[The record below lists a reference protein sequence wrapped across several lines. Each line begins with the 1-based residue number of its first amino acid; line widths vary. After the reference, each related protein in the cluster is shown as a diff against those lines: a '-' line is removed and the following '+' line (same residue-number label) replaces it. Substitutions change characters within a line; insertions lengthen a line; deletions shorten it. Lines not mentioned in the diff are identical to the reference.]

1 MIVAGIASINTRE
14 HLLRRTLKSIYTQV
28 DKVYAVLNNY
38 SKLPDWIT
46 SMPNVEAIVSD
57 NSMGDAGKFLFTC
70 KHDNDYFLSI
80 DDDLVYPDSYV
91 QNMVS
96 AVDKYNGVVSYHGR
110 VYPRP
115 FVNYGH
121 WIANYRCLNTVSKDV
136 PVDIVG
142 TGCCAFHTSR
152 LKVNIADFKYR
163 NMADVF
169 ISVLAHQQNVPMW
182 VLAHER
188 NYIKYLYPEGE
199 TIWHTE
205 KGTTR
210 QTELLGQVLQ

>member
-1 MIVAGIASINTRE
+1 MIVAGIASIRERE
-14 HLLRRTLKSIYTQV
+14 HLLRKTLKSIYPQV
-28 DKVYAVLNNY
+28 NKVFAVLNNY
-38 SKLPDWIT
+38 SKIPDWIVGV
-46 SMPNVEAIVSD
+46 PNIIPIIGD
-57 NSMGDAGKFLFTC
+57 NKLGDASKFLFTC
-70 KHDNDYFLSI
+70 DYTDDYYLTF
-80 DDDLVYPDSYV
+80 DDDLLFPSNYV
-91 QNMVS
+91 PHILE
-96 AVDKYNGVVSYHGR
+96 AVDKYDGIVSYHGR
-110 VYPRP
+110 TYPRP
-115 FVNYGH
+115 FADYMKWLENH
-121 WIANYRCLNTVSKDV
+121 RCISEVHGDH

-205 KGTTR
+205 KDTTR